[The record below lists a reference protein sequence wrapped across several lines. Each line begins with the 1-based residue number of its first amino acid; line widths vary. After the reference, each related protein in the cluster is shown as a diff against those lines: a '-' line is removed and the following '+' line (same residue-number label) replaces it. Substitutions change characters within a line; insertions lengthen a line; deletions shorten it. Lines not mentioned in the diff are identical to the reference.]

1 MRKSL
6 ESIRAWLEREAPHLA
21 ASLQPG
27 LNLAQM
33 QEIMGTKAEKYC
45 IPDEVVKLY
54 AWRNGQSG
62 NVPFF
67 DVLRFQPFEEAVAY
81 ANLVEEHSDGE
92 FPLMVFQELNYDAG
106 YRFKCGTKK
115 QKRAPTYRWIHGDEL
130 LETTSLTDLL
140 KAVAEAFESGVFHP
154 GDDGELDTDEDL
166 WNAIIVRH
174 HPDRLREVNA
184 LLNRRWEELSG
195 EGLRQAFFDLRRMN
209 HIQTASLVRECLE
222 GGAERGVTDFQTFHA
237 VLQVGVEIQDE
248 WSRDY
253 ALSLAINRDSPAR
266 GHALTLLAWRWRGE
280 LSLTS
285 QQVDALIDQIM
296 TSGPRDFANRER
308 AMLLGLAGDR
318 RAIPTLIRLLNQP
331 SLECGGRDTRIAAL
345 RALGRLEAVE
355 EKQLYLTIAAN
366 DSDPG
371 TRITAVRALLELGF
385 EDSPV
390 EAAAKAWIREMLQM
404 SANLDAGKEPPAL
417 QRWIEEVKRG

>member
-6 ESIRAWLEREAPHLA
+6 EAIRAWLEREAPHLA
-21 ASLQPG
+21 ASLQAG
-27 LNLAQM
+27 LSLTQM
-33 QEIMGTKAEKYC
+33 QEIMGTKAEKYR

-54 AWRNGQSG
+54 SWRNGQSG

-67 DVLRFQPFEEAVAY
+67 DVLRFQPFEEAVGY
-81 ANLVEEHSDGE
+81 ASLVEEYSDGE

-106 YRFKCGTKK
+106 YRFKCGPQK
-115 QKRAPTYRWIHGDEL
+115 QKRAPAYRWMHGDEV

-140 KAVAEAFESGVFHP
+140 KAVAEAFESGVFRP
-154 GDDGELDTDEDL
+154 SADGELDADEDL

-184 LLNRRWEELSG
+184 LLNRRWEELNG
-195 EGLRQAFFDLRRMN
+195 EGLRQAFLDLWRMN
-209 HIQTASLVRECLE
+209 HIQTVALVRECLE
-222 GGAERGVTDFQTFHA
+222 GGAERGATDFQTFHT
-237 VLQVGVEIQDE
+237 VLLVGMSMQDE

-253 ALSLAINRDSPAR
+253 ALGVAIDQDSPVR
-266 GHALTLLAWRWRGE
+266 RHALMHLAWTWRGE
-280 LSLTS
+280 LSLS
-285 QQVDALIDQIM
+285 AEQVDALIDQIM

-308 AMLLGLAGDR
+308 AMLLGLSGDR
-318 RAIPTLIRLLNQP
+318 RAIPALLRLTKA
-331 SLECGGRDTRIAAL
+331 SADDVGRDTRIAAL
-345 RALGRLEAVE
+345 RALGRLGAVE

-385 EDSPV
+385 EDAPV
-390 EAAAKAWIREMLQM
+390 EAAAKAWIREMLQTA
-404 SANLDAGKEPPAL
+404 ANLDRGKDPPAL
-417 QRWIEEVKRG
+417 QRWIEEVKRE